1 MLTKF
6 RFDWRPFPYI
16 LCCSNET
23 DTRGTGK
30 THVRIL
36 HRQQI
41 NMRQTVE
48 MDAWVVLFSCRSIV
62 LFVKRQE
69 MMVPCWSTHYEF
81 WTICCENLHRTTHHH
96 YWFLSKCVPMVP
108 IECCIYRWF
117 LCPINC
123 PIYRHH
129 YLVPLCSK
137 SGICVQITDKFWNL
151 PIVLFCVQ

>member
-117 LCPINC
+117 LCPI
-123 PIYRHH
+123 
-129 YLVPLCSK
+129 VPFTVRVVTTILFLCAQRVEFVSR
-137 SGICVQITDKFWNL
+137 SQINFGISQ
-151 PIVLFCVQ
+151 